1 MGMWKSHRQRQA
13 GKYAKASYKLE
24 LAEARR
30 TAAMRRVQLAVLRV
44 NVRSA
49 IEASVPRRPDL
60 P

>member
-1 MGMWKSHRQRQA
+1 MGMWKNHRQRQA

-24 LAEARR
+24 LAQA
-30 TAAMRRVQLAVLRV
+30 TKTSAVRRVEIAVLKA
-44 NVRSA
+44 NVEVA